1 MRSIKQDFPENRC
14 KFPKIPIENQ
24 RNLSAKKLEKI
35 CHEKAVYQTNN
46 RGLEINLKWKLLFRL
61 LKNSCFSEKYSP
73 YLKILKKKSLI
84 SLWPSK
90 GYLNK
95 KVHSPASSNP
105 NWSIFVTSFSSVP
118 FCVANLTCVF
128 FHLLQ
133 IIKKTLPKR
142 SGTPQFSTD
151 PLSTTQGPH
160 LFSTQNPSVQHQK
173 PLSPTPKSPFVLN

>member
-14 KFPKIPIENQ
+14 KFLKIPIENP
-24 RNLSAKKLEKI
+24 RNLSAKVLEKI

-61 LKNSCFSEKYSP
+61 LKNSCFSKNYCQ
-73 YLKILKKKSLI
+73 KILKKSLI

-105 NWSIFVTSFSSVP
+105 NWSIFLTSFSSVP

-173 PLSPTPKSPFVLN
+173 PFSPTLKSPFVLN